1 LAEEVMA
8 SKRPSHVWQR
18 YSWSGISCR
27 V

>member
-8 SKRPSHVWQR
+8 SKRPSQAWQR